1 MYVKYH
7 AVLSV
12 RECATIS
19 RVSEGAAKP
28 GRRGR
33 PPRLTRAEIVSAAR
47 RVLEREGVGALT
59 MRRVAREVGS
69 APMGL
74 YHHVADKDELL
85 LALLEEEA
93 ASLEPPPLPADPR
106 ARIVTVARFLRDVL
120 DERPWVLQAIRPGER
135 FGPGALPLVE
145 EILAGFVAC
154 GLTPERAAL
163 AYRALWFQIT
173 GELTVRHARTRIAP
187 PAGAEQ
193 PRPAAGEADAAPA
206 DGSHGF
212 AEATMRALDPQQM
225 PLLSAL
231 GERWWQLADSYD
243 PSAALAALVDG
254 LIARGGG

>member
-7 AVLSV
+7 AVLSR

-19 RVSEGAAKP
+19 RVSEGEAKP
-28 GRRGR
+28 ARRGR
-33 PPRLTRAEIVSAAR
+33 PPRLTRAEIVAAAR

-93 ASLEPPPLPADPR
+93 ASLEPPQLPVEPR

-154 GLTPERAAL
+154 GLTPERAAH
-163 AYRALWFQIT
+163 AYRALWFQIA
-173 GELTVRHARTRIAP
+173 GELTVRHARN
-187 PAGAEQ
+187 
-193 PRPAAGEADAAPA
+193 APA
-206 DGSHGF
+206 DGERGF
-212 AEATMRALDPQQM
+212 AEATMRGLDAEQM
-225 PLLSAL
+225 PVLAGL
-231 GERWWQLADSYD
+231 GERWWQLADAYD
-243 PSAALAALVDG
+243 PSDALDALVDG
-254 LIARGGG
+254 LIARGG